1 VLALALAAAA
11 IAPAPPMAVV
21 PNAAGHDYVAQ
32 IDPLTLRPVGTR
44 IRFPGNVWG
53 SAWSPDG
60 RRLAFATLS
69 GRTARIQ
76 IVDVAR
82 KRTTAR
88 ILVSR
93 RDWFPW
99 LAWAA
104 PDRLLAV
111 GGDRRGDHT
120 LLAIDPLAGRVVRR
134 SRLGGRIVFDG
145 LRAGGGGAVALLAP
159 RSGAGPTTLAVVSP
173 AAAVR
178 RIALPRIRARLQGHQ
193 RFPGLAA
200 DATRAFVASA
210 TSAGV
215 TAVDLATGAA
225 TEHAIAPRPARGAFV
240 AAPRARAAKDDV
252 GQYRQAALLGGGL
265 LALAGYDALGDRER
279 RANGLRLIDIATWT
293 TRLSDPRVSYFRPAP
308 EGILVGEG
316 ARGART
322 GVAAYGPDGTRRFD
336 VLNGLDVGLGAVGGY
351 VYAHTYRP
359 RHRTYVLD
367 ARTGR
372 TLRTLKT
379 AIAPRFL

>member
-1 VLALALAAAA
+1 MLALALAAAVLA
-11 IAPAPPMAVV
+11 SAPPMAIV
-21 PNAAGHDYVAQ
+21 PNPAGHDYVAQ

-111 GGDRRGDHT
+111 GGDRRGDHA

-134 SRLGGRIVFDG
+134 TRLGGRIVFDG
-145 LRAGGGGAVALLAP
+145 LSAGGGGAVALLAP
-159 RSGAGPTTLAVVSP
+159 RSGAGATTLAVVSP
-173 AAAVR
+173 DAAVR
-178 RIALPRIRARLQGHQ
+178 RIRLPRVTARLERAQK
-193 RFPGLAA
+193 FPALVA
-200 DATRAFVASA
+200 DGTHAYVASA
-210 TSAGV
+210 TRDAV
-215 TAVDLATGAA
+215 TAVDLATAA
-225 TEHAIAPRPARGAFV
+225 TQEHAIAPR

-252 GQYRQAALLGGGL
+252 AAFRQATILGPGL
-265 LALAGYDALGDRER
+265 LALAGYDDLAGDRR
-279 RANGLRLIDIATWT
+279 RVLGLRLVDTATWT
-293 TRLSDPRVSYFRPAP
+293 TRFTDPRVSYFRLAP
-308 EGILVGEG
+308 QGILVGEG

-322 GVAAYGPDGTRRFD
+322 GVAGYGPDGTRRFD
-336 VLNGLDVGLGAVGGY
+336 VLHGLDVGLGATGGY
-351 VYAHTYRP
+351 VYARTYRP

-367 ARTGR
+367 ALTGR
-372 TLRTLKT
+372 TLRVLRT
-379 AIAPRFL
+379 AIPPRFF